1 MPLYFPLRSAAAA
14 ADAGGAADW
23 GPHQL
28 APHHPPAC
36 HLPLVLRTAHC
47 VLHSPCSHRDGHPSP
62 VLPRSGCLWS
72 AACACVQGLIG
83 PRPANVAWP
92 PHYAMH
98 LEPVAYHTQTD
109 CRWNGCC
116 WDDRRHQWRPPGA
129 GLGAQE
135 KGQRRCW
142 PPHPWGR
149 LEMVGRAIQRCS
161 CVATSALQADKN
173 RHREGMRASATASS
187 PTEAAPAPASR
198 GAADAGAPAPVVG
211 NGGAAAVLAAAGSPA
226 VAPSGGGCVWAR
238 GVTLWRVQGV
248 GSAG

>member
-149 LEMVGRAIQRCS
+149 LGLC
-161 CVATSALQADKN
+161 
-173 RHREGMRASATASS
+173 
-187 PTEAAPAPASR
+187 
-198 GAADAGAPAPVVG
+198 AGNCWEERWWGVRYS
-211 NGGAAAVLAAAGSPA
+211 GAAAWLPQRCKQTRTDTGRACAPLPRRPRPQRLHLLLPPVGQLMLGLQLLLLVMVVLLLFLLPLAPLLWRRQA
-226 VAPSGGGCVWAR
+226 VAVFGLEV
-238 GVTLWRVQGV
+238 
-248 GSAG
+248 